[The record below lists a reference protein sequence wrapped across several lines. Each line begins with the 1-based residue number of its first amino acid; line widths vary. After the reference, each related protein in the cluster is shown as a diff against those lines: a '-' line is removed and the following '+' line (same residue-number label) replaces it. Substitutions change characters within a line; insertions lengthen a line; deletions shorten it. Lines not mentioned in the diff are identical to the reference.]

1 MPVPLSVACPL
12 RVRRIIRRGLSWAWF
27 RKPPALLQPPP
38 ATCPSNLWPLLLP
51 LITKGVIREVP
62 SQPCYPS
69 RVFSVPKPQGG
80 KHLIIYL
87 SSLNLHIPCPSLKM
101 LDANMI
107 RHSIPKQAVFT
118 SLDITDAFH
127 HIPIHPKFQ
136 KFVAFSIQ
144 NRLFFFQRML
154 FGLNLG
160 PLKFTTVITPA
171 LKLLH
176 SLKISASVYIDDW
189 LLWARDPLLLR
200 SQSLKASQLLS
211 SLGFLINEKKSQLS
225 PISAI
230 TYLGVHWDG
239 TNHRIRPAD
248 KYILKTSRFVARFRR
263 KQSCRRREYQR
274 LLGLLNF
281 AAPLCKTGRLHL
293 RLVIRDAPRFPRSTT
308 IPLRDLAQPE

>member
-1 MPVPLSVACPL
+1 
-12 RVRRIIRRGLSWAWF
+12 
-27 RKPPALLQPPP
+27 
-38 ATCPSNLWPLLLP
+38 
-51 LITKGVIREVP
+51 
-62 SQPCYPS
+62 
-69 RVFSVPKPQGG
+69 
-80 KHLIIYL
+80 
-87 SSLNLHIPCPSLKM
+87 M
-101 LDANMI
+101 LDANTI

-127 HIPIHPKFQ
+127 HIPIHPRFQ

-144 NRLFFFQRML
+144 NLLFFFQSMP

-160 PLKFTTVITPA
+160 PLIFTTVITPA

-200 SQSLKASQLLS
+200 SQTLKASQLLS

-225 PISAI
+225 PISDI
-230 TYLGVHWDG
+230 TYLGVLWDG

-263 KQSCRRREYQR
+263 KRSCRRREYQR

-293 RLVIRDAPRFPRSTT
+293 RLVIRDAPRFPKVYHRSPQRSCSARVSPSLRAHLLWWTRT
-308 IPLRDLAQPE
+308 ANLLRPVPLSPPTLTVWTVASDSGWGEPPPSTMKPGESCPKRK